1 MKKGLKKRNPI
12 AYDMYTNGLYRHK
25 VIQSKKIY
33 NRKKIKKGKD
43 LLKYLSPL
51 LLSNFY
57 RLIIHHLNSVIPT
70 ITICFPCG

>member
-33 NRKKIKKGKD
+33 NRKKIKKGE
-43 LLKYLSPL
+43 
-51 LLSNFY
+51 
-57 RLIIHHLNSVIPT
+57 RIIKIS
-70 ITICFPCG
+70 FPFIII